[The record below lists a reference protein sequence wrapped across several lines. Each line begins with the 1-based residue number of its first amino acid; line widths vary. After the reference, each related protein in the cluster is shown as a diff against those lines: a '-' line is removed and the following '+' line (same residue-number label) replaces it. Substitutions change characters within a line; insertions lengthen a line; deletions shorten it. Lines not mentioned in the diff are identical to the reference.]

1 MIKKYTNIEMP
12 GAVLDASP
20 YKARIN
26 NTSTKL
32 FISCCE
38 GYKVRKKIEELYGEN
53 WWESEEAGKYLRRM
67 MKDGA
72 NINLQEFSK
81 LDSRVFLRD
90 HSIANYL
97 QYFSN

>member
-1 MIKKYTNIEMP
+1 
-12 GAVLDASP
+12 
-20 YKARIN
+20 
-26 NTSTKL
+26 
-32 FISCCE
+32 
-38 GYKVRKKIEELYGEN
+38 
-53 WWESEEAGKYLRRM
+53 

>member
-26 NTSTKL
+26 NTCTKL

-53 WWESEEAGKYLRRM
+53 WWESE
-67 MKDGA
+67 
-72 NINLQEFSK
+72 
-81 LDSRVFLRD
+81 
-90 HSIANYL
+90 
-97 QYFSN
+97 